1 MSDATRTC
9 AVCRR
14 ALDRDDA
21 IRIVLG
27 PNGEP
32 VVDFRRKLPGRGA
45 NVCWSRSC
53 MEGVRERGHLAR
65 SMRAKVAVPE
75 GDWPLGDVRRQVAR
89 RQAELAG
96 LAMRAGDLKSGGNVV
111 DRLVKKGWPTAL
123 VLSSDAGDTVAGDLE
138 KQARG
143 RDLALFRSVLDSEEL
158 GKALGRTGPR
168 SVLALGSGPLARSL
182 TVELKRGSAL
192 M

>member
-1 MSDATRTC
+1 VSDVTRTC

-14 ALDRDDA
+14 TLDREDA
-21 IRIVLG
+21 LRIVLG
-27 PNGEP
+27 PDGMP
-32 VVDFRRKLPGRGA
+32 VADFRRKLPGRGA

-53 MEGVRERGHLAR
+53 LEGVRERGNLAR

-75 GDWPLGDVRRQVAR
+75 GDWPLGDARRMVRR

-123 VLSSDAGDTVAGDLE
+123 VLSSDAGETVAGDLE

-143 RDLALFRSVLDSEEL
+143 RELTLFRSLLGSEEL

-168 SVLALGSGPLARSL
+168 SVLALGGGPLARSL